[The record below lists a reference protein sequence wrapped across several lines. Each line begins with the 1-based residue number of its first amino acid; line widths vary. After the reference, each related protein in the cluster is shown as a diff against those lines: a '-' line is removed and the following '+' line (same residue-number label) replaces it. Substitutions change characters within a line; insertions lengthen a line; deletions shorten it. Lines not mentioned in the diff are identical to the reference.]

1 MSSKSKLGFC
11 AFALLLSV
19 SVMHAASSE
28 VGNAARTGNRSEL
41 KELLAKK
48 ADVNAPLADGSTAI
62 QWAVYNDDLEMAD
75 MLIAAGANVKTP
87 NLDGAT
93 PLSLACTNGDAA
105 MIGKLLNAGADPN
118 ERLSHGETALM
129 MASKTGSVDA
139 MKVLL
144 DHGADVNAKETLR
157 GTTALMWAAQEQQT
171 DAVKVLLGRGADVNA
186 GDAVIVQKGARPRG
200 PGPTQTVSGRLDTG
214 KTATE
219 ATPAAAGKGAAAAR
233 VAPVANPNAARIAG
247 AAGAAKKPA
256 GDDANDDAGFGGGG
270 RVGRMTALDFAA
282 LEGDLDT
289 ARVLVAAKANVNQ
302 PTVDGWTP
310 LTVAVQNRNYK
321 LAAYLL
327 DQGADPNIPTGG
339 GWTPLYLAT
348 DNRNIDG
355 GEYPVRSGDMDHL
368 DFIKLLLAHGADVNA
383 RIKDHTET
391 RTNFTGQWLNE
402 DGATPFLRGAHSGDL
417 VLMKLLL
424 DHGADPKIPTRLNV
438 TALEVASGIGW
449 VEGITYQ
456 WSPAQSLEAVKLLY
470 SLGLDVNNAD
480 NDGRTA
486 LIGSAHKGQN
496 DIVQFLADHGAKLD
510 AADKGS
516 AVSYSLGRHWMA
528 VDWADGLV
536 RVGVQSAIAHPETA
550 ALLRKLMKEQ
560 GLPDSPPRG
569 GTACITDVCK

>member
-1 MSSKSKLGFC
+1 MFSKPKLGFC
-11 AFALLLSV
+11 AVALLLSV

-28 VGNAARTGNRSEL
+28 VGNAAMSGNRSEV

-93 PLSLACTNGDAA
+93 PLSLACVNGDAA

-157 GTTALMWAAQEQQT
+157 GTTALMWASQEQQT
-171 DAVKVLLGRGADVNA
+171 DAIKVLLAHGADVNA

-200 PGPTQTVSGRLDTG
+200 PGPTQTQNGTVFGGAVGADG
-214 KTATE
+214 KPVA
-219 ATPAAAGKGAAAAR
+219 PAAAAPRVTRAAATA
-233 VAPVANPNAARIAG
+233 VKIAPNAA
-247 AAGAAKKPA
+247 KPA
-256 GDDANDDAGFGGGG
+256 NDANDDAGFGGGG

-302 PTVDGWTP
+302 ITVDGWTP
-310 LTVAVQNRNYK
+310 LTVATQNRNYK

-402 DGATPFLRGAHSGDL
+402 DGATPFLRAAHSGDL

-480 NDGRTA
+480 DDGRTA